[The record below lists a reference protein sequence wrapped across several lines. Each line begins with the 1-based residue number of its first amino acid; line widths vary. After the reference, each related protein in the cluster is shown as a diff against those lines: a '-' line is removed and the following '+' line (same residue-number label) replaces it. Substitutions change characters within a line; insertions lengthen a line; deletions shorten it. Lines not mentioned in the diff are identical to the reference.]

1 MQLGRTVP
9 MPLENDQQTT
19 NYRASQSVGG
29 AAEFEAIVRSL
40 MGKNHTLMLGEVMA
54 ITQEAS
60 STAAVGY
67 LSVRPMVFMVD
78 GSNNNYARATINN
91 VPFFRL
97 QAGGNAVILN
107 PKVGDIGLI
116 AYCERDISMVK
127 RNKKQAA
134 PNSRRQFNINDAVY
148 LGGMLNGVP
157 SQYIHF
163 TDNKV
168 IVKAATEIVLDAPQ
182 VTATGK
188 FTASGIIESLSDVVA
203 KAISLFSHK
212 HGGVQSGGSD
222 TGNPK

>member
-1 MQLGRTVP
+1 
-9 MPLENDQQTT
+9 MPLENNQQTT

-148 LGGMLNGVP
+148 LGGMLNSAP
-157 SQYIHF
+157 TQYIQF
-163 TDNKV
+163 TDDKI
-168 IVKAATEIVLDAPQ
+168 IVKATSEIILDAPQ

-188 FTASGIIESLSDVVA
+188 FTASGIIESLTDVIA

-212 HGGVQSGGSD
+212 HGGVQTGGSN
-222 TGNPK
+222 TGEPK

>member
-157 SQYIHF
+157 TQYVQF
-163 TDNKV
+163 ADNKIV
-168 IVKAATEIVLDAPQ
+168 VKATSEIILDAPQ

-188 FTASGIIESLSDVVA
+188 FTASSIIESLTDVIT

-212 HGGVQSGGSD
+212 HGGVQTGGSD
-222 TGNPK
+222 TGEPK

>member
-1 MQLGRTVP
+1 

-163 TDNKV
+163 TDNKI

>member
-78 GSNNNYARATINN
+78 GSNNNYDRATINN

-163 TDNKV
+163 TDNKI

-222 TGNPK
+222 AGNPK

>member
-54 ITQEAS
+54 VEQGVS

-148 LGGMLNGVP
+148 LGGMLNGAP
-157 SQYIHF
+157 TQYIHF
-163 TDNKV
+163 TDNKI

-182 VTATGK
+182 VTTTGK

>member
-9 MPLENDQQTT
+9 MPLENNQQTT
-19 NYRASQSVGG
+19 NYRAFQSVGG

-60 STAAVGY
+60 STAAVGF

-148 LGGMLNGVP
+148 LGGMLNGAP
-157 SQYIHF
+157 TQYVQF
-163 TDNKV
+163 TDNKI
-168 IVKAATEIVLDAPQ
+168 IVRATNEIILDAPQ

-188 FTASGIIESLSDVVA
+188 FTASGIIESLTDVIA

-212 HGGVQSGGSD
+212 HGGVQTGGSN
-222 TGNPK
+222 TGEPE

>member
-1 MQLGRTVP
+1 

-60 STAAVGY
+60 STTAVGY

-148 LGGMLNGVP
+148 LGGMLNGAP
-157 SQYIHF
+157 TQYIQF
-163 TDNKV
+163 TDDKI
-168 IVKAATEIVLDAPQ
+168 IVKARSEIILDAPQ

-188 FTASGIIESLSDVVA
+188 FTASGIIESLTDVIA

-212 HGGVQSGGSD
+212 HGGVQTGGSD
-222 TGNPK
+222 TGEPK

>member
-60 STAAVGY
+60 STAAVGF

-116 AYCERDISMVK
+116 AYCERDISIVK

-163 TDNKV
+163 TDNKIV
-168 IVKAATEIVLDAPQ
+168 VKAATEIVLDAPQ

>member
-97 QAGGNAVILN
+97 QAGVNAVILN

-163 TDNKV
+163 TDNKI

-203 KAISLFSHK
+203 KAISRFSHK

>member
-1 MQLGRTVP
+1 MQLGRIVP

-40 MGKNHTLMLGEVMA
+40 MGKNHTIMLGEVMA

-60 STAAVGY
+60 STAAVGF

-78 GSNNNYARATINN
+78 GSNNNYDRATINN

-148 LGGMLNGVP
+148 LGGMLNGAP
-157 SQYIHF
+157 TQYVQF
-163 TDNKV
+163 TDDKI
-168 IVKAATEIVLDAPQ
+168 IVKATSEIILDAPQ
-182 VTATGK
+182 VTAMGK
-188 FTASGIIESLSDVVA
+188 FTASGIIESLTDVIA

-212 HGGVQSGGSD
+212 HGGVQAGGSN
-222 TGNPK
+222 TGEPE

>member
-60 STAAVGY
+60 STAAVGF

-116 AYCERDISMVK
+116 AYCERDISTVK

-148 LGGMLNGVP
+148 LGGMLNGAP
-157 SQYIHF
+157 TQYIHF
-163 TDNKV
+163 TDNKI

>member
-54 ITQEAS
+54 VTQEAS

-148 LGGMLNGVP
+148 LGGMLNGAP
-157 SQYIHF
+157 TQYIHF
-163 TDNKV
+163 TDNKI

>member
-1 MQLGRTVP
+1 
-9 MPLENDQQTT
+9 MPLENNQQTT

-54 ITQEAS
+54 VTQEAS
-60 STAAVGY
+60 EVSPVGF
-67 LSVRPMVFMVD
+67 LSVRPMVFMID
-78 GSNNNYARATINN
+78 GSNNNYDRATINN

-148 LGGMLNGVP
+148 LGGMLNGAP
-157 SQYIHF
+157 TQYVQF
-163 TDNKV
+163 TDDKI
-168 IVKAATEIVLDAPQ
+168 IVKAASEIILDAPQ

-188 FTASGIIESLSDVVA
+188 FTASGIIESLTDVIA

-212 HGGVQSGGSD
+212 HGGVQTGGSD
-222 TGNPK
+222 TGEPK

>member
-148 LGGMLNGVP
+148 LGGMLNSAP
-157 SQYIHF
+157 TQYVQF
-163 TDNKV
+163 TDNKI
-168 IVKAATEIVLDAPQ
+168 IVKATNEIILDAPQ

-188 FTASGIIESLSDVVA
+188 FTASGIIESLSDVIA
-203 KAISLFSHK
+203 KSISLFSHK
-212 HGGVQSGGSD
+212 HGGVQTGGSN
-222 TGNPK
+222 TGEPK

>member
-163 TDNKV
+163 TDNKI

>member
-1 MQLGRTVP
+1 MQLGRIVP
-9 MPLENDQQTT
+9 MPLENNQQTT

-40 MGKNHTLMLGEVMA
+40 MGKNHTLMLGEVMTV
-54 ITQEAS
+54 TQEAS

-148 LGGMLNGVP
+148 LGGMLNSAP
-157 SQYIHF
+157 AQYIQF
-163 TDNKV
+163 
-168 IVKAATEIVLDAPQ
+168 LD
-182 VTATGK
+182 
-188 FTASGIIESLSDVVA
+188 SGMNI
-203 KAISLFSHK
+203 KT
-212 HGGVQSGGSD
+212 
-222 TGNPK
+222 TGNVSVNHHTISKCQNPIRRNG

>member
-1 MQLGRTVP
+1 

-78 GSNNNYARATINN
+78 GSNNNYDRATINN

-148 LGGMLNGVP
+148 LGGMLNSAP
-157 SQYIHF
+157 AQYIHF
-163 TDNKV
+163 TDNKI

>member
-60 STAAVGY
+60 STAAVGF

-148 LGGMLNGVP
+148 LGGMLNSAP
-157 SQYIHF
+157 TQYVQF
-163 TDNKV
+163 TDNKI
-168 IVKAATEIVLDAPQ
+168 IVKATNEIILDAPQ

-188 FTASGIIESLSDVVA
+188 FTASGIIESLTDVIA

-212 HGGVQSGGSD
+212 HGGVQTGGSD
-222 TGNPK
+222 TGEPK

>member
-1 MQLGRTVP
+1 

-54 ITQEAS
+54 VTQEAS
-60 STAAVGY
+60 EVSPVGF
-67 LSVRPMVFMVD
+67 LSVRPMVFMID
-78 GSNNNYARATINN
+78 GSNNNYDRATINN

-148 LGGMLNGVP
+148 LGGMLNSAP
-157 SQYIHF
+157 TQYVQF
-163 TDNKV
+163 TDNKI
-168 IVKAATEIVLDAPQ
+168 IVKATNEIILDAPQ

-188 FTASGIIESLSDVVA
+188 FTASGIIESLTDVIA

-212 HGGVQSGGSD
+212 HGGVQTGGSN
-222 TGNPK
+222 TGEPE

>member
-1 MQLGRTVP
+1 MQLGRTVL
-9 MPLENDQQTT
+9 MPLEDNQQTT

-54 ITQEAS
+54 VEQGVS

-78 GSNNNYARATINN
+78 GSNNNYDRATINN

-107 PKVGDIGLI
+107 PKVGDIGLM

-127 RNKKQAA
+127 RNKKQSP

-148 LGGMLNGVP
+148 FGGFLNGIP
-157 SQYIHF
+157 TQYIHF
-163 TDNKV
+163 MQDKIV
-168 IVKAATEIVLDAPQ
+168 IKATTEIVLDAPQ

-188 FTASGIIESLSDVVA
+188 FTASGIIESLSDVVT
-203 KAISLFSHK
+203 KLISLFSHK
-212 HGGVQSGGSD
+212 HGGVQSGTSD
-222 TGNPK
+222 TETPK

>member
-1 MQLGRTVP
+1 MQLGRIVP

-163 TDNKV
+163 TDNKI

>member
-97 QAGGNAVILN
+97 QAGVNAVILN

-163 TDNKV
+163 TDNKI

>member
-60 STAAVGY
+60 STTAVGY

-148 LGGMLNGVP
+148 LGGMLNGAP
-157 SQYIHF
+157 TQYIQF
-163 TDNKV
+163 TDDKI
-168 IVKAATEIVLDAPQ
+168 IVKARSEIILDAPQ

-188 FTASGIIESLSDVVA
+188 FTASGIIESLTDVIA

-212 HGGVQSGGSD
+212 HGGVQTGGSD
-222 TGNPK
+222 TGEPK

>member
-54 ITQEAS
+54 VTQEAS
-60 STAAVGY
+60 NASAVGF

-127 RNKKQAA
+127 RSKKQAA

-148 LGGMLNGVP
+148 LGGMLNSAP
-157 SQYIHF
+157 TQYIQF
-163 TDNKV
+163 
-168 IVKAATEIVLDAPQ
+168 LD
-182 VTATGK
+182 
-188 FTASGIIESLSDVVA
+188 SGMNI
-203 KAISLFSHK
+203 KT
-212 HGGVQSGGSD
+212 
-222 TGNPK
+222 TGNVNINGLTIAPNGTLTLANGVVVDTHIHDQANDSAGNTEQPVEIPRNG

>member
-54 ITQEAS
+54 VTQEAS

-163 TDNKV
+163 TDNKI

>member
-148 LGGMLNGVP
+148 LGGMLNSAP
-157 SQYIHF
+157 TQYVQF
-163 TDNKV
+163 TDNKI
-168 IVKAATEIVLDAPQ
+168 IVKATNEIILDAPQ

>member
-9 MPLENDQQTT
+9 MPLENNQQTT

-54 ITQEAS
+54 VTQEAS
-60 STAAVGY
+60 STAAVGF

-78 GSNNNYARATINN
+78 GSNNNYDRATINN

-148 LGGMLNGVP
+148 LGGMLNSAP
-157 SQYIHF
+157 TQYIQF
-163 TDNKV
+163 TDDKI
-168 IVKAATEIVLDAPQ
+168 IVKATSEIILDAPQ

-188 FTASGIIESLSDVVA
+188 FTASGIIESLTDVIA

-212 HGGVQSGGSD
+212 HGGVQTGGSD
-222 TGNPK
+222 TGEPK

>member
-1 MQLGRTVP
+1 MQLGRIVP

-60 STAAVGY
+60 STTAVGY

-78 GSNNNYARATINN
+78 GSNNNYDRATINN

-148 LGGMLNGVP
+148 LGGMLNGAP
-157 SQYIHF
+157 TQYIQF
-163 TDNKV
+163 TDDKI
-168 IVKAATEIVLDAPQ
+168 IVKAASEIILDAPQ

-188 FTASGIIESLSDVVA
+188 FTASGIIESLTDVIA

-212 HGGVQSGGSD
+212 HGGVQTGGSD
-222 TGNPK
+222 TGEPK

>member
-97 QAGGNAVILN
+97 QAGVNAVILN

-163 TDNKV
+163 TDNKI

-212 HGGVQSGGSD
+212 HGGVQYGGSD